1 MKANIHPDWHHD
13 TVVTCSC
20 GNTFITGS
28 MKEAIRVDICYNC
41 HPFFTGE
48 MRFVDVQGRVDKFR
62 AKLKH
67 AQSTQAQ
74 SKQKIAKKKAGEAK
88 SYQQIL
94 VEQKSALQKA
104 NKAAAASQH

>member
-1 MKANIHPDWHHD
+1 
-13 TVVTCSC
+13 
-20 GNTFITGS
+20 
-28 MKEAIRVDICYNC
+28 VDICSAC

-67 AQSTQAQ
+67 AQAKQAQ
-74 SKQKIAKKKAGEAK
+74 IKTKVAAKKDKEAK

-94 VEQKSALQKA
+94 REQKVALQQVKKA
-104 NKAAAASQH
+104 TSAAQN